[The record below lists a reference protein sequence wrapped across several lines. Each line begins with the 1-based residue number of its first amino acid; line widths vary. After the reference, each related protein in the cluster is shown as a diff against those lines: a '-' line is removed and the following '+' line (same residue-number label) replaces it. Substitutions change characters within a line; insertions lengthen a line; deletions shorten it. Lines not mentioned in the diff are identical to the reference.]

1 MRKLPVRIL
10 LVILLLSVCPLWASD
25 PLPSWSDSA
34 PKKAI
39 LELVTQVTDPRSPGF
54 VPVGERIATFD
65 NDGTLWSEQPYY
77 FQGYFYLARIE
88 TLAPSH
94 PEWQTREPFASL
106 IKGDFTAFAQGGNR
120 AMAAVF
126 TAAHAGFTP
135 GQFQE
140 SAEAWI
146 EEARHPQTG
155 LLFTQMVYQPMLEVI
170 SYLQSKGF
178 KVYIVSG
185 GDLDFMRPWTDKVY
199 HIPPEQVIGTGSR
212 YGFSLEE
219 GRAELVGLPDIDFIC
234 DGEGKP
240 LAINRVIGKRPLASF
255 GNSDGD
261 VPMLQW
267 TDSGSKPHLCLLVH
281 HTDAVREWAYDRES
295 AIGHLEKGL
304 EEASKRGW
312 TVVDMKNDWI
322 TIYPRGAGK

>member
-10 LVILLLSVCPLWASD
+10 LVILLLSVWPIRASD
-25 PLPSWSDSA
+25 PLPSWSDSS

-39 LELVTQVTDPRSPGF
+39 LELVTKVTDSRSPGF

-88 TLAPSH
+88 TLAPGH

-106 IKGDFTAFAQGGNR
+106 IKGDFTAFAQGGNP

-199 HIPPEQVIGTGSR
+199 HIPPEQVIGTGGALTR
-212 YGFSLEE
+212 
-219 GRAELVGLPDIDFIC
+219 LP
-234 DGEGKP
+234 E
-240 LAINRVIGKRPLASF
+240 
-255 GNSDGD
+255 
-261 VPMLQW
+261 
-267 TDSGSKPHLCLLVH
+267 
-281 HTDAVREWAYDRES
+281 RES
-295 AIGHLEKGL
+295 ILRKLADCNACGTMLYPKPGVMRLAFDESYIM
-304 EEASKRGW
+304 ASLGVLAKTDPVHATMLLKQSLRF
-312 TVVDMKNDWI
+312 V
-322 TIYPRGAGK
+322 